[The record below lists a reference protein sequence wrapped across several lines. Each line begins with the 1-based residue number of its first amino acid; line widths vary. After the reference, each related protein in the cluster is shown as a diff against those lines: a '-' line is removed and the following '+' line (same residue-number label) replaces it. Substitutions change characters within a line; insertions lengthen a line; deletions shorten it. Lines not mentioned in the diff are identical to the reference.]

1 MDAHSPL
8 RAALA
13 QINTTVGDLAGNR
26 TLAERAY
33 AQAVAAGAHLILFPE
48 LTLAGYPPEDL
59 LLKPSFLE
67 DARDGLER
75 FASQVSAG
83 LVIIGF
89 PEQTPAGIH
98 NSAALISGGRILDI
112 YQKCALPNY
121 GVFDEQRYFTPGQRG
136 PIYEAWGLR
145 LAVNICEDLYV
156 PDGIAARQA
165 REGAPDLMVNLSASP
180 YHARKGSWREE
191 LIRTRARSFGCPIL
205 YANLVGGQ
213 DELIFDGQSFMV
225 AGNGELL
232 ARAAQFTEDLL
243 IVDLNLAGTRTSGAA
258 APPVRSGTPPI
269 ERVPLTVAPAG
280 PIASPAP
287 VGIAAPLSE
296 DEEIYN
302 ALILG
307 LRDYVAKNGFRGV
320 VIGVSGGIDSA
331 LTAVIAADALGP
343 EAVIGIS
350 MPSDYSSETSRAG
363 AAELASNLG
372 IEFHELSIAA
382 LFTQMNAALAEPF
395 QHAAA
400 DVTEENIQARLRGTL
415 LMAFS
420 NKLGHLVLATG
431 NKSEVA
437 VGYCTLY
444 GDMVGGYSVLK
455 DVLKTQVYR
464 LAHWRN
470 AQSPDRPPIPEDTL
484 IRPPS
489 AELAPDQKDTDSL
502 PPYEILDPIIRGLV
516 EEETSPRD
524 LVAQGYEREIVDRIF
539 RLIQGNEY
547 KRRQAAPGIKI
558 TPRAFGKDRRYPL
571 TNRYRPGEV

>member
-1 MDAHSPL
+1 MGARPPL

-13 QINTTVGDLAGNR
+13 QINTTVGDLVGNR
-26 TLAERAY
+26 TLAEAAY
-33 AQAVAAGAHLILFPE
+33 AQAIDSGAQLVLFPE

-67 DARDGLER
+67 DARASLER
-75 FASQVSAG
+75 FAAQVTCG

-89 PEQTPAGIH
+89 PEQTPAGIY
-98 NSAALISGGRILDI
+98 NSAALISGGKVLDV
-112 YQKCALPNY
+112 YRKCALPNY
-121 GVFDEQRYFTPGQRG
+121 GVFDEKRYFAPGQKC
-136 PIYEAWGLR
+136 PIYEVGELR
-145 LAVNICEDLYV
+145 FALNICEDLFIL
-156 PDGIAARQA
+156 DGIAARQA
-165 REGAPDLMVNLSASP
+165 RAGAPDLMLNLSASP
-180 YHARKGSWREE
+180 YFAQKGPWREE
-191 LIRTRARSFGCPIL
+191 LLCERARSFGCPIL
-205 YANLVGGQ
+205 YTNLVGGQ
-213 DELIFDGQSFMV
+213 DELVFDGQSV
-225 AGNGELL
+225 IIGRDGEVL
-232 ARAAQFTEDLL
+232 ARARQFAEDLL
-243 IVDLNLAGTRTSGAA
+243 IMDLSLAKSSSSD
-258 APPVRSGTPPI
+258 APLPEPQAETPPI
-269 ERVPLTVAPAG
+269 GIVALAIETLPPTGPPALG
-280 PIASPAP
+280 RIAE
-287 VGIAAPLSE
+287 PLSE

-307 LRDYVAKNGFRGV
+307 LRDYVTKNGFRGV

-350 MPSDYSSETSRAG
+350 MPSDYSSETSKAG
-363 AAELASNLG
+363 AADLARNLG
-372 IEFHELSIAA
+372 IEFHELSIAG
-382 LFTQMNAALAEPF
+382 LFDQMNATLAEPF
-395 QHAAA
+395 NHAPA

-464 LAHWRN
+464 LARWRN
-470 AQSPDRPPIPEDTL
+470 AQSPDRPPIPQDT
-484 IRPPS
+484 IQRPPS

-502 PPYEILDPIIRGLV
+502 PPYEILDPIIRSLV
-516 EEETSPRD
+516 EEETSSRE
-524 LVAQGYEREIVDRIF
+524 LVAQGFDAEVVARIF
-539 RLIQGNEY
+539 RMIQGNEY

-571 TNRYRPGEV
+571 TNRYRPGAV